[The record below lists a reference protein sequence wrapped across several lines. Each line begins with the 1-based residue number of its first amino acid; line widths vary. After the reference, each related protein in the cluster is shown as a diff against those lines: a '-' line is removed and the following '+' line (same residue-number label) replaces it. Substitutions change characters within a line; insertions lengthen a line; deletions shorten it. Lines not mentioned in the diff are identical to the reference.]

1 MTNEDFLNRRA
12 AFLEEQEPFIVLS
25 KENLVA
31 ERDNYYR
38 VADTSIMV
46 SPEVQNQ
53 LDKLIG
59 LTTIQRKG
67 MEEAYGPDTVAN
79 LRNSLAM
86 ANCVEK
92 PKNFALVANSHKLMV
107 DGIVPL
113 KDQIIPMES
122 YFNLLEMFVDKHSY
136 DIEVLESSH
145 NGIYGI
151 SARLLPIHPQY
162 DAFFGDDEFLTNGFY
177 IKWNLGEIE
186 IGNYYV
192 RLVCSNGAI
201 ETKEHALARVH
212 NMDDQRIRELIHSP
226 QKSSLIKHNLSR
238 IKEAAEIA
246 SQTPASLSEVYCGKK
261 LLIRHGTP
269 EDLAEQLM
277 PYAQLLEKY
286 AEYGYGNHLP
296 VARAKSNVKMWDLY
310 NNLTEFASHT
320 SMWNTNDNRRTS
332 LMQESVRLLQKKR
345 DIQPYYDIFS
355 SEP

>member
-12 AFLEEQEPFIVLS
+12 TFLEEQEPFIVLS

-31 ERDNYYR
+31 ERDNYYC
-38 VADTSIMV
+38 VGDTSIMV

-92 PKNFALVANSHKLMV
+92 AKNFALVANSQKLMV

-136 DIEVLESSH
+136 DIEELE
-145 NGIYGI
+145 
-151 SARLLPIHPQY
+151 LPIHPQY

-212 NMDDQRIRELIHSP
+212 NMDDQRIRELIYSP
-226 QKSSLIKHNLSR
+226 NNSSLIKHNLNR
-238 IKEAAEIA
+238 IKEVAVIA

-296 VARAKSNVKMWDLY
+296 VTRAKSNVKMWDLY

-320 SMWNTNDNRRTS
+320 SMWNANDNRRTS